1 MDAGAYLY
9 EILCVHSGK
18 QERTGRRM
26 AVPSRAEILDLAAEY
41 DKASMWRYSVEP
53 ARGGDSLPPPDC
65 VEIPLNLG
73 NETEEA
79 KMAFFVDI
87 GVAHA
92 GHCRY
97 HQVETRRTNVK
108 KEPGLHWS
116 FRWWCVPE
124 GAPMPTYRRDLDALS
139 EGRARLVISE
149 DERMD
154 HKRRVGD
161 PLLRKAKHI
170 SNFLTRGFDVEM
182 GTEEEWDEARAASAV
197 YKERVLSQPVRE
209 PEERVAE
216 RDPSPQL
223 GFAFG
228 AAVGGRGGYAL
239 V

>member
-1 MDAGAYLY
+1 M
-9 EILCVHSGK
+9 
-18 QERTGRRM
+18 
-26 AVPSRAEILDLAAEY
+26 
-41 DKASMWRYSVEP
+41 
-53 ARGGDSLPPPDC
+53 PPPEC
-65 VEIPLNLG
+65 VEVPLNVG
-73 NETEEA
+73 DETEEA
-79 KMAFFVDI
+79 KTAFFVDI

-92 GHCRY
+92 GHCGY
-97 HQVETRRTNVK
+97 HHVEVRRSNVQ

-124 GAPMPTYRRDLDALS
+124 GSPRPAYRSDLDALP

-149 DERMD
+149 DERIG

-170 SNFLTRGFDVEM
+170 SMFLTRGLAVEM

-209 PEERVAE
+209 PEERAPE
-216 RDPSPQL
+216 REPSPQL